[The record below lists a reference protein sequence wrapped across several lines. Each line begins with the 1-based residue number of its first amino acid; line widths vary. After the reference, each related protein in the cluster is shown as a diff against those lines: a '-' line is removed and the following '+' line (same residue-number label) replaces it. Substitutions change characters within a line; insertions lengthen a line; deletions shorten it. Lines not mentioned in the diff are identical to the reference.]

1 MDDQSARLF
10 LCACCR
16 VQVLV
21 CRQCDRGQRYCAN
34 GCAAATRQALQRDS
48 ARRYQC
54 GRAGRFKH
62 ALRTQ
67 RWRARQKLAEK
78 IVTHQGSP
86 CPAPD
91 ALLPVT
97 PPPPITT
104 AVASAAQP
112 CTTITTTTAA
122 ATAATSSM
130 QAPLTT
136 ATVPS
141 GAWRCHWCCMPCPAL
156 VRQGPIRHSHARVPH
171 HGHSP

>member
-67 RWRARQKLAEK
+67 RWRARQAELAK
-78 IVTHQGSP
+78 IVTHQGSQDGP
-86 CPAPD
+86 SDDVLPATQTS
-91 ALLPVT
+91 ALA
-97 PPPPITT
+97 I
-104 AVASAAQP
+104 QP
-112 CTTITTTTAA
+112 CTTTTSIAP
-122 ATAATSSM
+122 TAATH
-130 QAPLTT
+130 PH
-136 ATVPS
+136 P
-141 GAWRCHWCCMPCPAL
+141 WRCHWCCMPRPAL
-156 VRQGPIRHSHARVPH
+156 VRQGPIRHSHARVLH